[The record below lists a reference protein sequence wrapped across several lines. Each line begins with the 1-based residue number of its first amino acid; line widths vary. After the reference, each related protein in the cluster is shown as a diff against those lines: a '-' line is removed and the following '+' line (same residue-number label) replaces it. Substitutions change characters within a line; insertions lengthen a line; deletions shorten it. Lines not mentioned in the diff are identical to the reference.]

1 MALAALSDVKR
12 VMRIPASDVDEQRDS
27 ELRASLDAVT
37 DWIEPLLTG
46 LTKEGPQVQVFW
58 DVFEDATLHMPN
70 NDCLVTRVRAYGTP
84 STFEDNPPQD
94 ELRLGSGYDLD
105 NEGRVMLRA
114 NLSYEPF
121 EGALASR
128 TLRTYSRVE
137 VHYISTGVVPK
148 HITEGI
154 ALLAAGYW
162 TEGPAL
168 LQSIQHEK
176 IGDYEYWTAA
186 GSSGSSGGGAAG
198 EAAYAQRAMKFLNS
212 RIKRHRVAVT

>member
-1 MALAALSDVKR
+1 MALASLEDVKR
-12 VMRIPASDVDEQRDS
+12 VMRIASTDVDEERDS
-27 ELRASLDAVT
+27 QPRAALDAVT

-46 LTKEGPQVQVFW
+46 LTKEGPQVTVFW

-70 NDCLVTRVRAYGTP
+70 NDCTVTAVRVYDTP
-84 STFEDNPPQD
+84 STFEDVPPSN

-105 NEGRVMLRA
+105 DQGRIMLRPSLTYA
-114 NLSYEPF
+114 PF

-128 TLRTYSRVE
+128 TLRLYSRVE

-148 HITEGI
+148 HITEGV
-154 ALLAAGYW
+154 ALLTAGYYS
-162 TEGPAL
+162 ESPAI

-176 IGDYEYWTAA
+176 IGDYEYWTSA
-186 GSSGSSGGGAAG
+186 GSSGGSVG

-212 RIKRHRVAVT
+212 RVKRHRVAVT